1 MNSWFVL
8 LSEPLLPPG
17 DREFLHRMFLACV
30 LSAAAL
36 RAAGVWDGVRGSQAV
51 ALQPGPLPPH
61 EPQASLGS
69 LGWPR
74 RCDGLRKG
82 PGLAP

>member
-8 LSEPLLPPG
+8 LSKPLLPPG

-36 RAAGVWDGVRGSQAV
+36 RTAGVWDGGQRVPGGGSA
-51 ALQPGPLPPH
+51 AGSPATARATGLTGQPGMAQ
-61 EPQASLGS
+61 EM
-69 LGWPR
+69 
-74 RCDGLRKG
+74 
-82 PGLAP
+82 